1 MVRGGKVDSRF
12 SCVAPGTEKFSLDLL
27 GAVKDLKCALELG
40 CGDVF
45 RT

>member
-1 MVRGGKVDSRF
+1 MRGGKVDSIF

-27 GAVKDLKCALELG
+27 GAVENVECALESG
-40 CGDVF
+40 CGGVF